1 MSKVYVLFEYE
12 YGSLSVLRIFSTEA
26 KALLYKEV
34 LQDTN
39 SDKTYTID
47 EYEVKD

>member
-1 MSKVYVLFEYE
+1 MSKVYVLSEYD
-12 YGSLSVLRIFSTEA
+12 YDSQFVLRIFSTEA

-34 LQDTN
+34 LQDIE

-47 EYEVKD
+47 EHEVKD